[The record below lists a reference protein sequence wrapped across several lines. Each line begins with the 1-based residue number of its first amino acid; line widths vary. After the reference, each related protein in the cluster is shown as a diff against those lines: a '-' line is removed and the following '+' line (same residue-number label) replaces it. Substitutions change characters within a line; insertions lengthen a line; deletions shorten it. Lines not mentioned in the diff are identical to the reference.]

1 VQNDKVL
8 RTVSLWVPTI
18 LSPVG
23 VCRRV
28 RGQSSGLGT
37 GRLKETMQLQLMC
50 CALSE
55 LPSSQFM
62 RGWRIVKADERGL
75 ARDRV

>member
-1 VQNDKVL
+1 MML

-18 LSPVG
+18 PNPVG
-23 VCRRV
+23 VVEVVGVWR
-28 RGQSSGLGT
+28 SGLGI
-37 GRLKETMQLQLMC
+37 GRLKEMMQLQLMC

-62 RGWRIVKADERGL
+62 RGRKSSLRQERKA
-75 ARDRV
+75 